1 MKKQR
6 QKPTNRSEIQLQ
18 NNMHLSP
25 KGTVLVYVVV
35 LMLIFGILGVVMV
48 SLFTSS
54 IASSR
59 MRFAFSELR
68 KADFDLNVMIDP
80 LNTTTY
86 TVTDGGS
93 FTINVFSPWFESS
106 GNQSIVSSPPDLA
119 LNVPIGAVPVD
130 YTIPISPNT
139 IYAVNYEFVDVNPT
153 ASGISEITG
162 YTIPAR
168 PPPPTTLTLALK
180 DDFNANLDERVVFAV
195 QPAAGQ
201 DVNVDGVDLD
211 LPLEAQYFLP
221 KYGGAISIRR
231 NDYFYEQRK
240 EEPEGAP
247 TKVVLTNLSKAPQS
261 EWLTTQTNANDWVI
275 LSPRNFI
282 VVPTGQSDGTT
293 YGGDY
298 AFGGGIYDSSLIRPG
313 SAPPDI
319 TADDLTSNLSEQE
332 TDTRFFEVDTVA
344 DTLRIGR
351 GLTDQFG
358 SALYAGDESI
368 GGDQDYCQQG
378 ACLLALGVR
387 AFFLVNF
394 SQQGE
399 GITFTLLGK
408 GFPAPLTPNNSA
420 SSVGGDFELS
430 ELMGYAGDSRLVAN
444 ADPLDNSDFLATNE
458 DDRGLD
464 PPKIAVEFDTR
475 TNNAAGDPPP
485 DYCSGA
491 DANADTRNDPL
502 ASNKDAVQYVF
513 WGRTGFLNIPCRD
526 NNTLYDDNRHDA
538 DGEQPTEEWRFGTAG
553 IFSFWR
559 PAIGSD
565 GTIYMSAR
573 DSILYALN
581 EDGTE
586 KWTFPLG
593 DNNEYMPGI
602 DRTGGPNDGT
612 IYSDVAGNSLL
623 ALNPDGSEKWRLFV
637 GADVDSTP
645 VVDSDGTIYF
655 VTGDDVDGVPSLSPD
670 ASVVYVVSNDD
681 NLYAVNTATGAM
693 IWSFPIGA
701 DGAESGELNSSSA
714 VDPNTGIIY
723 VGSDDHNVYAVN
735 PNGTEKWRFTT
746 GADIESSPT
755 VAIDPID
762 GRSTVYI
769 GSDDDNVY
777 ALDAETGAKK
787 WEFATG
793 GPNVVSSPVVDLDG
807 TIYVGSEDGNVYAI
821 NPDGTEKWNFPT
833 GDQVRSSPAIGQAG
847 FIHIGSNDTNFYT
860 ISQFADPRNFKD
872 ADQNLGKLLTSAELD
887 SSVLVNNNTDWL
899 NGAGSRGSWAVR
911 LEVDRALLPNVDGKF
926 DYELRLWMRQCFD
939 QDDTPCDKILGTFY
953 QDTRIEYDYTAV
965 EDLPMR
971 QSFSLS
977 GAEQDAF
984 ESFFF
989 GFTGAAGA
997 EALDVAPAIRWSIAT
1012 SSTGQ

>member
-1 MKKQR
+1 
-6 QKPTNRSEIQLQ
+6 L
-18 NNMHLSP
+18 
-25 KGTVLVYVVV
+25 
-35 LMLIFGILGVVMV
+35 
-48 SLFTSS
+48 
-54 IASSR
+54 
-59 MRFAFSELR
+59 
-68 KADFDLNVMIDP
+68 
-80 LNTTTY
+80 
-86 TVTDGGS
+86 
-93 FTINVFSPWFESS
+93 
-106 GNQSIVSSPPDLA
+106 
-119 LNVPIGAVPVD
+119 
-130 YTIPISPNT
+130 
-139 IYAVNYEFVDVNPT
+139 
-153 ASGISEITG
+153 
-162 YTIPAR
+162 
-168 PPPPTTLTLALK
+168 
-180 DDFNANLDERVVFAV
+180 
-195 QPAAGQ
+195 
-201 DVNVDGVDLD
+201 
-211 LPLEAQYFLP
+211 
-221 KYGGAISIRR
+221 
-231 NDYFYEQRK
+231 
-240 EEPEGAP
+240 
-247 TKVVLTNLSKAPQS
+247 
-261 EWLTTQTNANDWVI
+261 
-275 LSPRNFI
+275 
-282 VVPTGQSDGTT
+282 
-293 YGGDY
+293 
-298 AFGGGIYDSSLIRPG
+298 
-313 SAPPDI
+313 
-319 TADDLTSNLSEQE
+319 
-332 TDTRFFEVDTVA
+332 
-344 DTLRIGR
+344 
-351 GLTDQFG
+351 
-358 SALYAGDESI
+358 
-368 GGDQDYCQQG
+368 
-378 ACLLALGVR
+378 
-387 AFFLVNF
+387 
-394 SQQGE
+394 
-399 GITFTLLGK
+399 
-408 GFPAPLTPNNSA
+408 
-420 SSVGGDFELS
+420 
-430 ELMGYAGDSRLVAN
+430 
-444 ADPLDNSDFLATNE
+444 
-458 DDRGLD
+458 
-464 PPKIAVEFDTR
+464 
-475 TNNAAGDPPP
+475 
-485 DYCSGA
+485 
-491 DANADTRNDPL
+491 
-502 ASNKDAVQYVF
+502 
-513 WGRTGFLNIPCRD
+513 
-526 NNTLYDDNRHDA
+526 
-538 DGEQPTEEWRFGTAG
+538 
-553 IFSFWR
+553 
-559 PAIGSD
+559 
-565 GTIYMSAR
+565 
-573 DSILYALN
+573 
-581 EDGTE
+581 
-586 KWTFPLG
+586 
-593 DNNEYMPGI
+593 
-602 DRTGGPNDGT
+602 
-612 IYSDVAGNSLL
+612 LL

-645 VVDSDGTIYF
+645 VVDSDGTIYFGTDGPTNSLFAVNPNGTVKWQF

-939 QDDTPCDKILGTFY
+939 Q
-953 QDTRIEYDYTAV
+953 V

-997 EALDVAPAIRWSIAT
+997 EALDVSISQFQLSFIRPGDPVVDCDKLNWPIEAPVPDCLLIN
-1012 SSTGQ
+1012 